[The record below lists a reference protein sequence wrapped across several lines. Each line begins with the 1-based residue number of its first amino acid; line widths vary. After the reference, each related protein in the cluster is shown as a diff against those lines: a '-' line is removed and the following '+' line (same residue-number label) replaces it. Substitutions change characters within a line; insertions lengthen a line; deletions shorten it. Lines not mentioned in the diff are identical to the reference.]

1 MVILNGNPYGNARNL
16 SKKVRIYIAHEFSV
30 FRNNFSVLRNIFL
43 MRKTWKNLK
52 TFCPTGKPAESCRL
66 RFKHRRGITCQG
78 IAVWQKGKMA
88 LGRARGMLLAWG
100 IGTFFCDTRTHHF
113 CKAEL
118 RHHTKDIW
126 HLEVRIFFFY
136 IWLQD
141 YNSFLILFG
150 SYKPWE
156 RCHTKGKHAQ
166 HQFVEQT
173 WILIQ
178 DRLERNWIT
187 SSSTACLVHIALIR
201 LRLSNELLLFFALRM
216 NSTANRWFLFW
227 FNVRTFERA
236 FPNLKGRNRCM
247 AESPP
252 LHQRW

>member
-1 MVILNGNPYGNARNL
+1 MKFIEFSCWPWIGIHEWESKHPKWQRINVKGMGSFIHRILGWWSWMGIHMGTQEIL
-16 SKKVRIYIAHEFSV
+16 VKKVRIYIAHEFSV

-126 HLEVRIFFFY
+126 HLEVRIYFF
-136 IWLQD
+136 L
-141 YNSFLILFG
+141 
-150 SYKPWE
+150 
-156 RCHTKGKHAQ
+156 H
-166 HQFVEQT
+166 
-173 WILIQ
+173 
-178 DRLERNWIT
+178 
-187 SSSTACLVHIALIR
+187 
-201 LRLSNELLLFFALRM
+201 
-216 NSTANRWFLFW
+216 
-227 FNVRTFERA
+227 
-236 FPNLKGRNRCM
+236 M
-247 AESPP
+247 ASG
-252 LHQRW
+252 L